1 MNLEEI
7 KEKLNAFLID
17 EMEIDEE
24 KVFDGALLRADVGID
39 SLDYVDIVAFI
50 TRNFGFKVGQGDVQK
65 LNTLADL
72 YQYIAD
78 NTQKQSEERTQN

>member
-1 MNLEEI
+1 MNLEDI
-7 KEKLNAFLID
+7 KEKLNTFLID

-24 KVFDGALLRADVGID
+24 KIFNGALLRDDVGID

-65 LNTLADL
+65 LSTLADL
-72 YQYIAD
+72 YQYIAEK
-78 NTQKQSEERTQN
+78 TQK